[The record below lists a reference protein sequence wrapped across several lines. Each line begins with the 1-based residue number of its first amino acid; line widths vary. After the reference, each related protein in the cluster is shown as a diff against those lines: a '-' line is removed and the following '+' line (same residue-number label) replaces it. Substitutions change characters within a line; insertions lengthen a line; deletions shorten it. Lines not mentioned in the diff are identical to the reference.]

1 MRSKMN
7 PPDYVFLSLV
17 GVLVVFGLIVLS
29 SASSV
34 FSYEKF
40 GSSFYLT
47 RHQLLF
53 GLLPGLVFFFAALRV
68 PYRFWR
74 RFSVIIFGLTL
85 ILLILVLIPGLGSK
99 FGGSRSWF
107 TVGSIS
113 FQPSEFAKLSLII
126 YLAAL
131 FESRFSQLQDI
142 RRGFFPFLAASGL
155 IGFLIVLQPDVG
167 TLAIVGAIAL
177 YLAFVAGISL
187 RHLGAAAAAG
197 FGALLILVKIAPY
210 RAARLT
216 SFINPEL
223 DPQGIGYHINQAL
236 LAVGSGGLFG
246 VGFGNSRQKFRYLPE
261 VTGDSIFAIAAEE
274 LGFIVSAGLIILL
287 LALLARMFRIARNS
301 PDLFSRFLTLGIT
314 GWFAIQSFVNIGSM
328 VGLLPLT
335 GLPLPFV
342 SYGGTALAAELL
354 AVGIVGSISRQAK

>member
-113 FQPSEFAKLSLII
+113 FQPSEF
-126 YLAAL
+126 
-131 FESRFSQLQDI
+131 
-142 RRGFFPFLAASGL
+142 
-155 IGFLIVLQPDVG
+155 
-167 TLAIVGAIAL
+167 
-177 YLAFVAGISL
+177 
-187 RHLGAAAAAG
+187 
-197 FGALLILVKIAPY
+197 
-210 RAARLT
+210 
-216 SFINPEL
+216 EL
-223 DPQGIGYHINQAL
+223 
-236 LAVGSGGLFG
+236 
-246 VGFGNSRQKFRYLPE
+246 E
-261 VTGDSIFAIAAEE
+261 
-274 LGFIVSAGLIILL
+274 
-287 LALLARMFRIARNS
+287 
-301 PDLFSRFLTLGIT
+301 
-314 GWFAIQSFVNIGSM
+314 
-328 VGLLPLT
+328 
-335 GLPLPFV
+335 
-342 SYGGTALAAELL
+342 
-354 AVGIVGSISRQAK
+354 